1 MSIRQNTEIALEQQK
16 KGLVF
21 FGTGSVSLQVLQDL
35 SSEYQTEAIIHKS
48 TQVRGKKT
56 TAEVE
61 DWANKNSVTSYGV
74 ANKGEL
80 IDLFDQIG
88 FTSQFAVLVDF
99 GVLVPTEVIDYFS
112 HGILN
117 AHFSLLPA
125 WRGADPITFALLAGD
140 AIIGTSIMK
149 LDIGLDTGDIVSQR
163 SFKANQ
169 NDDQQ
174 TRTELLAEHASTQLL
189 QILPK
194 YLSRA
199 IEPTPQNEQSQ
210 SSYTRRL
217 LKSDGVM
224 NFNKAAPQL
233 VREINAYA
241 TWPRSSCEIDNNKI
255 VITEATASQLQSF
268 SQEPGSYKIIDG
280 RLFMSCGK
288 RTVLEIIRLQPA
300 NKKPMLALAFINGY
314 LKKQP

>member
-61 DWANKNSVTSYGV
+61 DWANKNSVPSYGV

-189 QILPK
+189 Q
-194 YLSRA
+194 SHRA
-199 IEPTPQNEQSQ
+199 NT
-210 SSYTRRL
+210 
-217 LKSDGVM
+217 
-224 NFNKAAPQL
+224 
-233 VREINAYA
+233 
-241 TWPRSSCEIDNNKI
+241 
-255 VITEATASQLQSF
+255 TE
-268 SQEPGSYKIIDG
+268 
-280 RLFMSCGK
+280 
-288 RTVLEIIRLQPA
+288 
-300 NKKPMLALAFINGY
+300 
-314 LKKQP
+314 